1 MEGLIAVQNKC
12 ESRQQ
17 VAMNRNSFGVR
28 VEDGNRESIYVF
40 VFVYVTFFFFFVFLS
55 FLGLHPQH
63 MEVPRLGIKS
73 EL

>member
-40 VFVYVTFFFFFVFLS
+40 VFVYVTFFCFFFFFFFFFSAIPMALWVVVS
-55 FLGLHPQH
+55 VG
-63 MEVPRLGIKS
+63 
-73 EL
+73 